1 MENRKSQIIELALR
15 NIREK
20 GYLSFSYDDLAKEL
34 GVTKAS
40 IHYHFMKKEDLG
52 LAVCTKLKEGLEKSY
67 LNIDQAQINSDDK
80 PWEFISR
87 RANQIGNNE
96 VCPLSSL
103 QADYNFLP
111 IAMQESVQQ
120 LSQMEIDYL
129 EKFLE
134 ELKREGKLKITQDT
148 GALARLLISSIK
160 GALQYRRVVGDDLYS
175 IVFNQLKLLVN
186 GNDGVRN
193 M

>member
-52 LAVCTKLKEGLEKSY
+52 LAVCAKLTEGLEKSF
-67 LNIDQAQINSDDK
+67 LNIVEAQITIEDK

-87 RANQIGNNE
+87 RATQIGNNE

-103 QADYNFLP
+103 QADFNFLP
-111 IAMQESVQQ
+111 ATMQEHVQQ
-120 LSQMEIDYL
+120 LSKMEIDYL
-129 EKFLE
+129 EKLLE
-134 ELKREGKLKITQDT
+134 EVKKEGKLEAIHDT
-148 GALARLLISSIK
+148 GALAALLISSVK
-160 GALQYRRVVGDDLYS
+160 GALQYRRVVGEDLLS
-175 IVFNQLKLLVN
+175 TVFDQLKQLVY
-186 GNDGVRN
+186 GNSKI
-193 M
+193 

>member
-34 GVTKAS
+34 RVTKAS

-52 LAVCTKLKEGLEKSY
+52 LAVCTNLKEGLEKSY
-67 LNIDQAQINSDDK
+67 LNIQQAQINIEDK

-87 RANQIGNNE
+87 RAKQIGNNE

-103 QADYNFLP
+103 QADFNFLP
-111 IAMQESVQQ
+111 VTMQESVRQ

-129 EKFLE
+129 EKLFE
-134 ELKREGKLKITQDT
+134 DSKKEGRLQITFDT
-148 GALARLLISSIK
+148 GALAAVVISSVK
-160 GALQYRRVVGDDLYS
+160 GALQYRRVVDEDLFLT
-175 IVFNQLKLLVN
+175 VFDQLKQLVY
-186 GNDGVRN
+186 GNSKT
-193 M
+193 

>member
-67 LNIDQAQINSDDK
+67 LNIDQAQINSEDK
-80 PWEFISR
+80 PWEYISR
-87 RANQIGNNE
+87 RAKQIGNNE
-96 VCPLSSL
+96 VCPISSL

-120 LSQMEIDYL
+120 LSQMEIDYIKKL
-129 EKFLE
+129 FDI
-134 ELKREGKLKITQDT
+134 LKEEGKLKLTHDT
-148 GALARLLISSIK
+148 GALSALLISSIK
-160 GALQYRRVVGDDLYS
+160 GALQYKRVVGEDLYS
-175 IVFNQLKLLVN
+175 IVIDQLKLLVN
-186 GNDGVRN
+186 GNDGIRN

>member
-52 LAVCTKLKEGLEKSY
+52 LAVCTKIKEGLEKSY
-67 LNIDQAQINSDDK
+67 VNIDQAQMNVEDK

-87 RANQIGNNE
+87 RVKQIGNNE

-103 QADYNFLP
+103 QADFNFLP
-111 IAMQESVQQ
+111 FAMQESVQQ

-129 EKFLE
+129 KKLLE
-134 ELKREGKLKITQDT
+134 DSKKEGRLQSTSDT
-148 GALARLLISSIK
+148 GALSALLISSVK
-160 GALQYRRVVGDDLYS
+160 GALQYRRVVGEDFVS
-175 IVFNQLKLLVN
+175 TVFNQLKQLVD
-186 GNDGVRN
+186 GNCEA
-193 M
+193 

>member
-52 LAVCTKLKEGLEKSY
+52 LAVCTKLKEGLEESY
-67 LNIDQAQINSDDK
+67 LNIEQAQIKIEDK
-80 PWEFISR
+80 PWELMSR
-87 RANQIGNNE
+87 RAKQIGNNE

-103 QADYNFLP
+103 QADFNFLP
-111 IAMQESVQQ
+111 EAMQEGVQQ

-129 EKFLE
+129 KKLLE
-134 ELKREGKLKITQDT
+134 DIKKEGKLKISQDT
-148 GALARLLISSIK
+148 GALAGLLVSSVK
-160 GALQYRRVVGDDLYS
+160 GALQYRRVVGEDLYS
-175 IVFNQLKLLVN
+175 IVFDQLKLLVH
-186 GNDGVRN
+186 GNNEIRH

>member
-67 LNIDQAQINSDDK
+67 LNIDQAQINSEDK

-96 VCPLSSL
+96 VCPISSL

-129 EKFLE
+129 KKLLDV
-134 ELKREGKLKITQDT
+134 LKEEGKLTHDT
-148 GALARLLISSIK
+148 GALAALLISSIK
-160 GALQYRRVVGDDLYS
+160 GALQYRRVVGEDLYS
-175 IVFNQLKLLVN
+175 IVIDQLKLLVN
-186 GNDGVRN
+186 GNDGVRT